1 MCKWHPLVAKFVIN
15 ASGAIWWSNLQQ
27 VVEKSV
33 GKSTRKLMEKLVEIF
48 LEKSMEKS
56 VEKSVCLCHLWRKPD
71 TVLFLMYGMWVVIL
85 KPECGC
91 LLIIGLQPE

>member
-1 MCKWHPLVAKFVIN
+1 
-15 ASGAIWWSNLQQ
+15 
-27 VVEKSV
+27 
-33 GKSTRKLMEKLVEIF
+33 MEKLVENIF
-48 LEKSMEKS
+48 GKIDGKIGGKIGLC
-56 VEKSVCLCHLWRKPD
+56 VCVCLCHLWRKPD